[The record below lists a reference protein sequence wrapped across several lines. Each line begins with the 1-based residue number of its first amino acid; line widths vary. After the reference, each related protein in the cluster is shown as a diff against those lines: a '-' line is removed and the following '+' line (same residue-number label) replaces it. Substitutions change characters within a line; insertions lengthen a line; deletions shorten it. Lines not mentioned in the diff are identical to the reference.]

1 MKRLILSAIAITA
14 FLTTAPLT
22 VVAQSESPALFQ
34 DVAPTT
40 IDANNLV
47 VEMQKQPPKEYPH
60 MAHRSPVSFEQA
72 VNMWARS
79 HFVLTGAGENTL
91 RVTVR
96 EADIVEKL
104 LPVKK
109 GIAGWFRKDQSA
121 EYTANLDISVVL
133 IDANGQQQGSAEA
146 KTMHSTTMPEGTTD
160 AEKQALFLEMIKK
173 AFANLDRELQPRIQ
187 QTIVRGRG

>member
-1 MKRLILSAIAITA
+1 MKRLILSAIAVTA
-14 FLTTAPLT
+14 LLTVAPLT
-22 VVAQSESPALFQ
+22 AVAQAESPALFQ

-40 IDANNLV
+40 IDANKLV
-47 VEMQKQPPKEYPH
+47 VEMQRQPPSEYPH

-96 EADIVEKL
+96 EADIVEML

-121 EYTANLDISVVL
+121 EYTANLEISVAL

-160 AEKQALFLEMIKK
+160 TEKQALFLEMIKK

>member
-1 MKRLILSAIAITA
+1 MKRLILSALAA
-14 FLTTAPLT
+14 VALLTTAPLT
-22 VVAQSESPALFQ
+22 AFAQAESPALFQ

-40 IDANNLV
+40 IDGNNMV
-47 VEMQKQPPKEYPH
+47 VEMLKQPPSEYPH

-72 VNMWARS
+72 VNLWARA

-121 EYTANLDISVVL
+121 EYTATLEISVAL

-160 AEKQALFLEMIKK
+160 TEKQALFLEMIKK

>member
-1 MKRLILSAIAITA
+1 MKRLILSALAAVTLLA
-14 FLTTAPLT
+14 TAPLT
-22 VVAQSESPALFQ
+22 AFAQAQSPALFQ

-40 IDANNLV
+40 IDANNMV
-47 VEMQKQPPKEYPH
+47 VEMLKQPPNEYPH

-72 VNMWARS
+72 VNLWARS
-79 HFVLTGAGENTL
+79 HFLLTGAGENTL

-121 EYTANLDISVVL
+121 EYTANLEISVAL

-146 KTMHSTTMPEGTTD
+146 KTMHATTMPEGTTD
-160 AEKQALFLEMIKK
+160 TEKQALFLEMIKK

>member
-1 MKRLILSAIAITA
+1 MKRLILSVIAAAAI
-14 FLTTAPLT
+14 LTSVPPAGF
-22 VVAQSESPALFQ
+22 AQSESPALFQ
-34 DVAPTT
+34 DVTPTT
-40 IDANNLV
+40 IDANNMV
-47 VEMQKQPPKEYPH
+47 VEMLKQPPREYPH

-72 VNMWARS
+72 VNLWARS
-79 HFVLTGAGENTL
+79 HFVLSGAGENTL

-96 EADIVEKL
+96 EADIVERL

-121 EYTANLDISVVL
+121 EYTANLEISVAL

-160 AEKQALFLEMIKK
+160 TEKQALFLEMIKK
-173 AFANLDRELQPRIQ
+173 AFANLDRELQPRVR